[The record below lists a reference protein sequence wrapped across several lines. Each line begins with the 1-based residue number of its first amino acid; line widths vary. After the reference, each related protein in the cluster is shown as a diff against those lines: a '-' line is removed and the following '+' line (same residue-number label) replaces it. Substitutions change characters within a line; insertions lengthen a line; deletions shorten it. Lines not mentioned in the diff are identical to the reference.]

1 MTQPTLRSR
10 APAERELG
18 QSLCH
23 WHRESHVRHRG
34 YSPTLGRL
42 IERDPIGFEA
52 GDNNWYRFVANGPT
66 GKTDPSGLSPHTQVT
81 ILRLLGS
88 GDPNN
93 FKLASELLAGSGA
106 KSIADLGS
114 RGPKIVD
121 AFLSRIFSMYPA
133 TSMQCVKAAEAVRDV
148 FSKVGQNTTVFT
160 ITDRCPR
167 VQHFLLANGQA
178 FSNNGKH
185 VAAFCNG
192 RVYDA
197 ITSPT
202 GMTIAEYTAK
212 LRSLKIDPVFIG
224 LPPGS
229 K

>member
-93 FKLASELLAGSGA
+93 FKLAIELLAGIGA